1 MSNIYHDHL
10 DHLRSI
16 KTNSQPALSLYVPL
30 KWNDFAP
37 AKIFTAL
44 LKAANGLMA
53 NSGHPNLEIM
63 TPEWDRWMRQGTV
76 TLAIFH
82 HNGITNLIP
91 LPTRMQP
98 RVVVAKSFHIKPIV
112 AASHEYVD
120 SLLLHFNESGA
131 SLYRV
136 NPVSETL
143 IDSYL
148 PSEILPKTDWP
159 ARLDRQSLR
168 EFLEFLQQ
176 EVRGSILSTT
186 KILGITGASFKEL
199 QSDTFWKKTNLPIA
213 FYDDS
218 FRIAS
223 PQNAISIMRLRLA
236 QIVNERHTQSVM
248 KALNDNKALDD
259 IYSVKYLA
267 PKILQGEIKQL
278 CVSLDCMHFG
288 EVDPETGNVVM
299 NKSQLNASDDDVL
312 DDLVELAIDKGIV
325 VSVVPK
331 KYLPSGRSF
340 VAS

>member
-16 KTNSQPALSLYVPL
+16 KTNSQPAISLYIPL
-30 KWNDFAP
+30 KWNDFVP

-44 LKAANGLMA
+44 LKAAKDLMA
-53 NSGHPNLEIM
+53 KSGHPSFEIM

-82 HNGITNLIP
+82 NNGITHLIP

-131 SLYRV
+131 SLFRI
-136 NPVSETL
+136 NPISETL

-148 PSEILPKTDWP
+148 PSEILPKADWP
-159 ARLDRQSLR
+159 TRLDRQSLR
-168 EFLEFLQQ
+168 EFLDFLQQ

-186 KILGITGASFKEL
+186 KILGITGASFTEL
-199 QSDTFWKKTNLPIA
+199 QSDSFWKKTNLPLA
-213 FYDDS
+213 YYDDS
-218 FRIAS
+218 FRTAS

-236 QIVNERHTQSVM
+236 QIVNEKHNQSVM
-248 KALNDNKALDD
+248 KAINENKSLDD

-267 PKILQGEIKQL
+267 PKIIQGEIKQL
-278 CVSLDCMHFG
+278 CVSLECMHFG
-288 EVDPETGNVVM
+288 EVDPLTGIVVM

-312 DDLVELAIDKGIV
+312 DDLVELAIDKGIG